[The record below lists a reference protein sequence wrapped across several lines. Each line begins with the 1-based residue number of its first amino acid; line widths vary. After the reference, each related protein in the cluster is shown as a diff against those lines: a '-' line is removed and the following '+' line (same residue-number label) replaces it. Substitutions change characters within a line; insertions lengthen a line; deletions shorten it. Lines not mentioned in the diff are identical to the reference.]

1 MPGKQ
6 DLQKWNNLFMLKPQ
20 TDFHGSTIL
29 FSILLTLLC
38 CFSSPAAVLASENT
52 AIIED
57 IKLANTRD
65 DLLIY
70 FDIKRAFTE
79 KMNQAVLNGV
89 PATFSFQVVLYKTDG
104 SFFDKKIAN
113 IQIKSTLKYNPLK
126 KEFSVSRPWKNE
138 APVLTQSFEEAKK
151 LMTEIDNLTII
162 ALNKLVKGDKYQLR
176 IKAELDKVTLP
187 LSLHY
192 VFFFVSFWDFETN
205 WYLINFTF

>member
-6 DLQKWNNLFMLKPQ
+6 DPQKWNNLFMLTFQ
-20 TDFHGSTIL
+20 TVPHRP
-29 FSILLTLLC
+29 ILLFPILLALIC
-38 CFSSPAAVLASENT
+38 CFSTPTIVSASENT
-52 AIIED
+52 AVIEN

-70 FDIKRAFTE
+70 FDIKQAFTE
-79 KMNQAVLNGV
+79 KMSQAVLNGV
-89 PATFSFQVVLYKTDG
+89 PASFSFQVVLYKTDG

-113 IQIKSTLKYNPLK
+113 IQIKSSLKYNPLK

-138 APVLTQSFEEAKK
+138 APVITTSFEEAKT

-162 ALNKLVKGDKYQLR
+162 ALQKLAKGDKYQLR
-176 IKAELDKVTLP
+176 VKAELDKVTLP

-205 WYLINFTF
+205 WYLINFTY